1 MYSELKRK
9 VDVELNNF
17 VSETSRRYSL
27 KELSPVLLNAIKDF
41 VLRDGKRVRP
51 VLFLIGYQGF
61 SSKTPKGLYRSSIS
75 MELLHDFLLIHDD
88 IIDRSDTRRGKPSM
102 HKVFENYLDKNGYK
116 KTTGQDLAIMAGDII
131 YALAIDAFCAIQ
143 ENALRKEE
151 ALKKYIEGTV
161 YTGIGELEEVLYET
175 KKLEDVSKD
184 DIYKIYDLKTA
195 YYTFA
200 CPLACGALIAGADKK
215 EVNMLLKYGLYL
227 GRAFQIKDDI
237 LGVFGNKKKI
247 GKSPLTDIQEGK
259 KTILLWYAYNHS
271 DKNVKLKIKNIIGK
285 KKVTYKDLSIVRRVM
300 GDSGA
305 LEYSKKQIDFFIQ
318 EAEKIMLASLMKTRY
333 KKALLNYSSQILK

>member
-1 MYSELKRK
+1 MYAELKDK
-9 VDVELNNF
+9 IDIELTRF
-17 VSETSRRYSL
+17 VSDANLQYSL
-27 KELSPVLLNAIKDF
+27 QKNSPILLSAIKDF
-41 VLRDGKRVRP
+41 VLRRGKRVRP
-51 VLFLIGYQGF
+51 ILFIMGYQGF
-61 SSKTPKGLYRSSIS
+61 SAKTPKGLFRSAVS

-102 HKVFENYLDKNGYK
+102 HMVFENYLNKNGYL

-131 YALAIDAFCAIQ
+131 YAMAVDAFLAIR
-143 ENALRKEE
+143 ENPARKEL
-151 ALKKYIEGTV
+151 ALKKYLEGTV
-161 YTGIGELEEVLYET
+161 FTGIGELEEVLYET
-175 KKLEDVSKD
+175 KKLEDVTKD

-215 EVNMLLKYGLYL
+215 EINRLLRYGIYL

-237 LGVFGNKKKI
+237 LGVFGNEKKI

-259 KTILLWYAYNHS
+259 KTILVWYSYNHS
-271 DKNVKLKIKNIIGK
+271 DKKVRAQIKSILGK
-285 KKVTYKDLSIVRRVM
+285 RKVTYSDLSIIKKIM

-305 LEYSKKQIDFFIQ
+305 LEYSKMQIDFFIR
-318 EAEKIMLASLMKTRY
+318 EAEKIMLASKMKNRY
-333 KKALLNYSSQILK
+333 KRALLDYSMNIVI